1 LKAASAD
8 ATIEGW
14 NTDPA
19 IDVCQSRAAA
29 LGRIPVVNGR
39 LAEETMPKGMAAV
52 LALVLAVSIMSP
64 AVAQAPPPDEVTGET
79 PRIRGKQAREMAR
92 AAMLLSEAAS
102 TYAEIINLCLT
113 DRASAVRLNLSS
125 ARGEL
130 TRLRPILKEET
141 ATALETRINEME
153 AADASGNLTATA
165 LAATEAFKVI
175 VTSMRP
181 EMRRT
186 PLEVSMH
193 TYAAFK
199 LVVLASATELDWAAV
214 GQAQK
219 ESEKSWIALRRMVRD
234 TNLRVLL
241 SEIQSGLREAVGRS
255 DAASVKFGARLQI
268 ASTAVLRDF
277 FGRMARAM
285 ARGR

>member
-1 LKAASAD
+1 
-8 ATIEGW
+8 
-14 NTDPA
+14 
-19 IDVCQSRAAA
+19 
-29 LGRIPVVNGR
+29 

-52 LALVLAVSIMSP
+52 LALVLAVSNAWP
-64 AVAQAPPPDEVTGET
+64 AAAQTPPPDEVTAET
-79 PRIRGKQAREMAR
+79 QRPRGKQAREMAR
-92 AAMLLSEAAS
+92 AAALLSQAAS
-102 TYAEIINLCLT
+102 TYADIVNLCLT
-113 DRASAVRLNLSS
+113 DRAPAVRLNISS

-130 TRLRPILKEET
+130 TRLRPLLKDET
-141 ATALETRINEME
+141 SAALEARIKEME
-153 AADASGNLTATA
+153 DADAGGNLTATA
-165 LAATEAFKVI
+165 LAATEAFKII

-181 EMRRT
+181 QMRRT

-199 LVVLASATELDWAAV
+199 LVVLASASELDWAAM